1 MTTAALPAVGHAIGI
16 LLGTVVVV
24 VVGGVRTV
32 VVVVGMVE
40 VVVDEGIVVVV
51 DVVVDE
57 GIVVVVVEG
66 IVVVVVDVVVEV
78 VVVRTVV
85 VVVVRTVV
93 VVEGIEVLAEA
104 QANTTGAVAV
114 AGPAINGTIA
124 IAPNIVATVRAPRR
138 NQVIRRGFISTNL
151 PFRPSR
157 QEAPERPSWQF
168 S

>member
-57 GIVVVVVEG
+57 GIVVDVEG

>member
-57 GIVVVVVEG
+57 GIVVDVEG

-124 IAPNIVATVRAPRR
+124 IAPNIVAMVRAPRR

>member
-57 GIVVVVVEG
+57 GIVVVVEG

>member
-57 GIVVVVVEG
+57 GIVVDVEG

-93 VVEGIEVLAEA
+93 VVVGIEVLAEA